1 MSLAACG
8 SSQSEMN
15 PLASSAVDRGLSGPQ
30 NDERHTEERF
40 QRLRAKIEKYW
51 LFRLTATGSTARSI
65 ARSDARRDGGQSGL
79 SSLLLLSKRRITIR
93 RQSGRMPH
101 RPQRSASVSPRATSS
116 PDSAPLATRLFQTSI
131 ANADEGAARQTP
143 TTRRSATARARHGKG
158 TLGCGSERFRLPH
171 REQASAIRGFM

>member
-1 MSLAACG
+1 LSLVACG

-15 PLASSAVDRGLSGPQ
+15 PLASSAVGRGLSGPQ

-65 ARSDARRDGGQSGL
+65 ARSDARRNVGQSGL
-79 SSLLLLSKRRITIR
+79 SLLLLSERRITIL
-93 RQSGRMPH
+93 RQSGRMLH
-101 RPQRSASVSPRATSS
+101 RPQRTASMSPCATSS

-131 ANADEGAARQTP
+131 ANAQDMAVRQP
-143 TTRRSATARARHGKG
+143 PVIRRSVTPRIRHRKG
-158 TLGCGSERFRLPH
+158 TLGCKSERFRLPQ
-171 REQASAIRGFM
+171 REQASALRGFT